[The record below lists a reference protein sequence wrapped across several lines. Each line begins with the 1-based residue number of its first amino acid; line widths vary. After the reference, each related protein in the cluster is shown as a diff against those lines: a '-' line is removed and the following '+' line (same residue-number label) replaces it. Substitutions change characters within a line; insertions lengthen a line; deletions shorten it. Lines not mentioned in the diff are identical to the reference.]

1 MNDAKKKLALHWRI
15 LIGLLIGAVG
25 GLVARQTTGM
35 TIADAAT
42 QTSTLEVTGLSNA
55 VANVE
60 VEVNLTHTYVGN
72 LVLTLVAPDS
82 TRITLANR
90 DGGDGDGFVATIFS
104 DQAQTPMLSALAPFK
119 GKFRPIQPL
128 SSVNGKSANGTWSLE
143 VQDAAVGDVGRVT
156 KWGLTLTT
164 ASTMAASGSKSTPP
178 TTTVV
183 MWSPLEWWSK
193 NIAESLGQIFLRVIF
208 MVVVPLVFSA
218 LTLGVAGI
226 GDVRKLGRLGVRT
239 LMMTMILSG
248 ASVAIGLGG
257 ANLVKPGER
266 LSDEKRTELKERFAT
281 QPVKAVEQA
290 KNAKSIRDSLL
301 DIIPRNPLQEMVGAL
316 DGSSPGGGMLAV
328 MFFALVCGVAISISP
343 ERTGPLVSVLEGIY
357 DIAMVVIGW
366 AMKFAPI
373 GVAGLMFSLTA
384 TLGVDI
390 LQTLIW
396 YVVTV
401 LAALSLHMFGVYS
414 LVVWLFAKMSPRQ
427 FFGRITEVL
436 LTAFATSSSNA
447 TLPTSLRVA
456 EEKLGVRR
464 DVANFVLTV
473 GSTANQNGTALY
485 EGITVLFLA
494 QVFGVELTLAQ
505 QFQVVLMSVLAGVGT
520 AGVPGGSLPLV
531 VLVLKSVGVPE
542 EGIGIILGI
551 DRLLD
556 MCRTTLNVTGDLA
569 VAVCV
574 DRGEAAAD

>member
-1 MNDAKKKLALHWRI
+1 MDNVPKKKNLALHWQI
-15 LIGLLIGAVG
+15 LIGLLIGAVA
-25 GLVARQTTGM
+25 GLIARQVWPTSDTGDM
-35 TIADAAT
+35 HP
-42 QTSTLEVTGLSNA
+42 TLLWLTK
-55 VANVE
+55 NV
-60 VEVNLTHTYVGN
+60 
-72 LVLTLVAPDS
+72 
-82 TRITLANR
+82 
-90 DGGDGDGFVATIFS
+90 
-104 DQAQTPMLSALAPFK
+104 
-119 GKFRPIQPL
+119 
-128 SSVNGKSANGTWSLE
+128 
-143 VQDAAVGDVGRVT
+143 
-156 KWGLTLTT
+156 
-164 ASTMAASGSKSTPP
+164 
-178 TTTVV
+178 
-183 MWSPLEWWSK
+183 
-193 NIAESLGQIFLRVIF
+193 AESLGQIFLRSIF

-226 GDVRKLGRLGVRT
+226 GDVRKLGRLGMRT
-239 LMMTMILSG
+239 FVMTMILSSL
-248 ASVAIGLGG
+248 SVAIGLGA

-266 LSDEKRTELKERFAT
+266 LSDEKRADLKERFAA

-343 ERTGPLVSVLEGIY
+343 ERTAPLVSVLEGIY

-373 GVAGLMFSLTA
+373 GVSGLMFSLTA

-401 LAALSLHMFGVYS
+401 LAALALHMFGVYS
-414 LVVWLFAKMSPRQ
+414 LVVWLVAKMSPRQ

-456 EEKLGVRR
+456 EEKLGVSRG
-464 DVANFVLTV
+464 VANFVLTV

-494 QVFGVELTLAQ
+494 QVFGVELTFAQ
-505 QFQVVLMSVLAGVGT
+505 QFQVVLMSILAGVGT

-542 EGIGIILGI
+542 EGIGIILGV

-574 DRGEAAAD
+574 DSGEVTRSVSEGERSS